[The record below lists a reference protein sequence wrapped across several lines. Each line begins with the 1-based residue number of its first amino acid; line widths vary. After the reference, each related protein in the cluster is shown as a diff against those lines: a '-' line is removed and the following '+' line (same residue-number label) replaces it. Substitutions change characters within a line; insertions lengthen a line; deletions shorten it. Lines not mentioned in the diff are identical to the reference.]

1 MSGGRR
7 RAGTVRS
14 SPRGPVRFLVWCAA
28 LLLSATGCFGGGE
41 PGPPTGT
48 ASARPVTG
56 TQLVIATGVDVTGK
70 NGVRKRLV
78 DAWNDLQEKQ
88 NSPWRARAV
97 ILPGS
102 ADLQRSQLLAALQS
116 GSAAYDIVNLDV
128 TWVPEF
134 AAAGLVRELP
144 ESFADDGDI
153 LAKASATA
161 RWKGKVYA
169 APYNSDVGLLY
180 YRRDY
185 LAGGAGVDER
195 KLDAL
200 ARGRTTW
207 DDLASLM
214 DAVDAWARADKS
226 DRSKNY
232 RSAWTS
238 QLSPYEGLTVNG
250 VEAFT
255 AAGVRLTDEDGTYT
269 ASPRTLEKGVTE
281 FRRRVASAHTYEDAF
296 ASDEAGTLK
305 DFAEGRTAFLR
316 HWPYAYRTLHAALGD
331 DRLGVAPLPGAAVL
345 GGQNLA
351 VSAGAAMPEERVR
364 KARELVAY
372 LTGRT
377 SERCLLDAGFAATRA
392 SSTRTRTSP
401 ATTGARC
408 PARPGRP
415 RAAAA
420 TCRATSPAAPATPA
434 TPSCPPWR
442 PPPCAPAPRCTA
454 PSPTRS
460 PRNSPRSTPP
470 PRPGP
475 RPTRTSPGGSTPRSA
490 PSCRA
495 AERLSG

>member
-14 SPRGPVRFLVWCAA
+14 PLRHPVRFLAWCVA
-28 LLLSATGCFGGGE
+28 LLLGATGCFGGGE

-88 NSPWRARAV
+88 DSPWRARAV

-200 ARGRTTW
+200 ARGRATW

-331 DRLGVAPLPGAAVL
+331 DKLGVAPLPGAAVL

-364 KARELVAY
+364 KARELVAF

-392 SSTRTRTSP
+392 SSYTDPNVSCDDRRALPGTAGPSESGGGDMPRD
-401 ATTGARC
+401 AAR
-408 PARPGRP
+408 RP
-415 RAAAA
+415 RYARDTLLPALEAAALRPRTPLYGAFTQAFTTELAALHTSA
-420 TCRATSPAAPATPA
+420 TARAAPDEDIARRLDA
-434 TPSCPPWR
+434 ALRAVLPS
-442 PPPCAPAPRCTA
+442 
-454 PSPTRS
+454 
-460 PRNSPRSTPP
+460 
-470 PRPGP
+470 G
-475 RPTRTSPGGSTPRSA
+475 
-490 PSCRA
+490 
-495 AERLSG
+495 